1 MVRSPL
7 PHFRLDGV
15 SQPVDPTVEWRKST
29 DHKEIDFYATVQPY
43 TFAQIHN
50 AVGVAV
56 ACAHPKCRISLY
68 HSAPPMSLAADVHYA
83 QMIEL
88 RRLARVRTKAM
99 YGGDAAKV
107 NRTQDRIKYLKWQ
120 IETNC

>member
-1 MVRSPL
+1 MA
-7 PHFRLDGV
+7 
-15 SQPVDPTVEWRKST
+15 
-29 DHKEIDFYATVQPY
+29 EIDRSQGDRFLCYGPTLY
-43 TFAQIHN
+43 IHN

-56 ACAHPKCRISLY
+56 ARAHPKCRISLY
-68 HSAPPMSLAADVHYA
+68 HSAPPISLAADVHYA